1 MTLDLTLEA
10 ILFAGAKVF
19 STKRLAE
26 LSGASVEDVDAALTQ
41 LDERL
46 ASSSIMLQ
54 RVGND
59 VQLVTRPEHVDAV
72 KKVATDEVTGE
83 LTRASLEALTILAY
97 RGPLTRPEL
106 EQIRGVHSSIILR
119 NLELRGLIEEK
130 EDTRLGQP
138 VYAVTFDFIR
148 HLGLK
153 SVEELPKYDELRGHE
168 NVMDVL
174 KDLEQPS
181 QIEEVK
187 ETKENIATQQ
197 QGESESRVMSHE
209 DSEEAGDASESTNSK
224 FQIPNSVEVATTDLP
239 PEGFAKGGATST
251 DSATIA
257 PTDDLVV

>member
-138 VYAVTFDFIR
+138 VYAVTFDF
-148 HLGLK
+148 
-153 SVEELPKYDELRGHE
+153 
-168 NVMDVL
+168 M
-174 KDLEQPS
+174 
-181 QIEEVK
+181 
-187 ETKENIATQQ
+187 A
-197 QGESESRVMSHE
+197 
-209 DSEEAGDASESTNSK
+209 
-224 FQIPNSVEVATTDLP
+224 
-239 PEGFAKGGATST
+239 
-251 DSATIA
+251 IA
-257 PTDDLVV
+257 PRIAANSYSVIQRDRRWKLL